1 MHVRHIMS
9 GSNIFCAGFTSEGVM
24 WHASCHPSS
33 YITHITKWNKDS
45 CLHMRNNF
53 GCSQQFW
60 MFSCLYVV
68 SCMRGCVLPYANV
81 QAEGWTPK
89 SKRSSL
95 LFVYILALPSL
106 MLTLALIFT
115 SFVSIFLVHYYI
127 VWQDC
132 APMSYCLYQ
141 PLFLLLLHVLMFVLA
156 SPIGYLRH
164 WQETC
169 RRNRHHGE
177 INKGNV
183 SDHMYA
189 DRTFC
194 IFVREC
200 VLSFGACTF
209 VRCQIALES
218 YTPSIR
224 YRVVCIFAAERRIKA
239 TPFWTCI
246 TSQTGCGLWRH

>member
-1 MHVRHIMS
+1 MVVDAGAIRCSSPCIPHHAWIYALFACLPLTGTNIHSKLKVTYLLTSRHATNPYQLCAHICMSRHIMS

-141 PLFLLLLHVLMFVLA
+141 PLFFCCC
-156 SPIGYLRH
+156 
-164 WQETC
+164 TC
-169 RRNRHHGE
+169 W
-177 INKGNV
+177 
-183 SDHMYA
+183 
-189 DRTFC
+189 C
-194 IFVREC
+194 
-200 VLSFGACTF
+200 L
-209 VRCQIALES
+209 
-218 YTPSIR
+218 
-224 YRVVCIFAAERRIKA
+224 
-239 TPFWTCI
+239 FWR
-246 TSQTGCGLWRH
+246 LP